1 MNFLL
6 MKLSFVQVF
15 DSSYVGLQRDKRVS
29 FFNQKKLCRFCR
41 VKLKMSHIFLF
52 VKVEQKSFVTRETIR
67 IGPLQNVMM
76 TNDHQNCS
84 SVSGNNRFFR
94 FNLSIVC
101 LSLLQYSSS
110 FENPFSTPVSG
121 ITWLKSHL
129 YDYWSAQ
136 VEEVEEILH
145 ADSKTRTSQLLIQ
158 GKQKARI
165 KFYFQKESFSPYFQN
180 LNLDSKVDFT

>member
-1 MNFLL
+1 MIIRI
-6 MKLSFVQVF
+6 VQVCLEII
-15 DSSYVGLQRDKRVS
+15 D
-29 FFNQKKLCRFCR
+29 FFGGATL
-41 VKLKMSHIFLF
+41 V
-52 VKVEQKSFVTRETIR
+52 
-67 IGPLQNVMM
+67 
-76 TNDHQNCS
+76 
-84 SVSGNNRFFR
+84 
-94 FNLSIVC
+94 NLLIVC

-165 KFYFQKESFSPYFQN
+165 SILFSKGKFFSLLSESKSRFKSRFHLKKEATDGALLCKIRTQGGTTKTSWHTLYQKGIYERTKKN
-180 LNLDSKVDFT
+180 MLLLLHN